1 MKNKITKRTSVIVAM
16 AVAVMLTIF
25 ACVSNQPPSAQA
37 PKAGR
42 PLVRSLPARVQG
54 VELVGG
60 TVRAKSGYQFVKQPN
75 GTVMMARMGG
85 PGVGGTFDCVC
96 EGTINNPATGA
107 CAATIV
113 GGLLYCTQ
121 GTCTGSCRLDVTV
134 GGIRTGVI
142 MY

>member
-37 PKAGR
+37 PKAGK

-54 VELVGG
+54 AELVGG
-60 TVRAKSGYQFVKQPN
+60 TIRAKAGYQFVKQPN
-75 GTVMMARMGG
+75 GSVMMARMAGG

-96 EGTINNPATGA
+96 EGPAATGA
-107 CAATIV
+107 CSATITD
-113 GGLLYCTQ
+113 GFIYCTQ
-121 GTCTGSCRLDVTV
+121 GSCTGSCRLDVTV
-134 GGIRTGVI
+134 GGLRTGVI

>member
-1 MKNKITKRTSVIVAM
+1 M

-25 ACVSNQPPSAQA
+25 ACVSDQPPSAEP
-37 PKAGR
+37 PKTGK

-60 TVRAKSGYQFVKQPN
+60 TIRAKSGYQFVKQPN
-75 GTVMMARMGG
+75 GTVIMTRMGAA
-85 PGVGGTFDCVC
+85 GVGGTFDCVC
-96 EGTINNPATGA
+96 EGIGGTNATGA
-107 CAATIV
+107 CAATITAGV
-113 GGLLYCTQ
+113 LYCTQ